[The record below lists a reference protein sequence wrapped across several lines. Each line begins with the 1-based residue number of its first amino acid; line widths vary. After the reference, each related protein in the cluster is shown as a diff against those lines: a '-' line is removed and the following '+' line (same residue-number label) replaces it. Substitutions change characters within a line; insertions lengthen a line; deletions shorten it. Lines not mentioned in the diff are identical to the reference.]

1 MAAPANPLRDV
12 LERIAAELASAGNLR
27 IEEARALVD
36 QLAHRWRGDVVRAGE
51 RLGHAADGVFHE
63 VGLVT
68 REDHDELELRVAQ
81 LEHRLR
87 LLEDAG
93 VASAAATSSA
103 DRPLPRS

>member
-12 LERIAAELASAGNLR
+12 LERIAAEIASAGNLR

-51 RLGHAADGVFHE
+51 RVGQAADGVFHE
-63 VGLVT
+63 LGLVT
-68 REDHDELELRVAQ
+68 RDDYVELELRVAQ

-87 LLEDAG
+87 LLEGGGATAG
-93 VASAAATSSA
+93 ATSNA
-103 DRPLPRS
+103 DRPPPLS

>member
-27 IEEARALVD
+27 IEEARNLVD
-36 QLAHRWRGDVVRAGE
+36 QLAHRWRGDVVRASE
-51 RLGHAADGVFHE
+51 RVGQAADGVFHE

-68 REDHDELELRVAQ
+68 RDDHMELELRVAQ

-87 LLEDAG
+87 LLES
-93 VASAAATSSA
+93 ASAAATSNA
-103 DRPLPRS
+103 DRPPPLS